1 MNNIPERIARIET
14 RQKQIEEEIRLTKD
28 LPNRIAKAI
37 AFEISKID
45 LHLTQTVWAQPLRI
59 DLGKERPHPELI
71 GTYPQGG
78 DCIVYVPGSTGTA
91 TFYLDNPAG
100 FGYQLGTNCFKIRQ
114 PFREIYVEN
123 TAQSG
128 SYIWIII
135 AKGDI
140 DIERITMTGMDIQ
153 AQYTALIDST
163 TTPLSAS
170 GTYTSPSW
178 IDVAN
183 YGFVSVMSSSDVA
196 GTLYLQWSNDGTN
209 LHYEEKVEATPL
221 TLSDTTT
228 VYYAIIKS
236 DKPARYC
243 RVHYVN
249 SSSDQT
255 KFSLYAYA
263 RVVR

>member
-1 MNNIPERIARIET
+1 MNAKTGDPQRVRAEIELLESFFK
-14 RQKQIEEEIRLTKD
+14 RFGKEFKDSLSQVKLSVEE
-28 LPNRIAKAI
+28 
-37 AFEISKID
+37 FG
-45 LHLTQTVWAQPLRI
+45 WADWYHY
-59 DLGKERPHPELI
+59 DLGTARTNELI
-71 GTYPQGG
+71 SIPDEG
-78 DCIVYVPGSTGTA
+78 DCICRVKLDGSA
-91 TFYLDNPAG
+91 TIKLNNPQAQSISLETIPRIYGIPFKRLYL
-100 FGYQLGTNCFKIRQ
+100 T
-114 PFREIYVEN
+114 N

-128 SYIWIII
+128 KELLLLIGRGNFSVEVTTM
-135 AKGDI
+135 AGI
-140 DIERITMTGMDIQ
+140 DLQ

-170 GTYTSPSW
+170 GTYTTPSW
-178 IDVAN
+178 FDAAN

-263 RVVR
+263 RVIR

>member
-1 MNNIPERIARIET
+1 MNAKTGDPQRVRAEIELLESFFK
-14 RQKQIEEEIRLTKD
+14 RFGKEFKDSLSQVKLSVEE
-28 LPNRIAKAI
+28 
-37 AFEISKID
+37 FG
-45 LHLTQTVWAQPLRI
+45 WADWYRY
-59 DLGKERPHPELI
+59 DLGVARTNELI
-71 GTYPQGG
+71 SIPNEGNCICRVKLDGSATIKLNNPQAEPLSLEAIPRIHG
-78 DCIVYVPGSTGTA
+78 VPFERLFLT
-91 TFYLDNPAG
+91 
-100 FGYQLGTNCFKIRQ
+100 
-114 PFREIYVEN
+114 N

-128 SYIWIII
+128 KELLLLIG
-135 AKGDI
+135 KGDFTVEVVTMAGI
-140 DIERITMTGMDIQ
+140 DLQ

-170 GTYTSPSW
+170 EPYTSPSW

-183 YGFVSVMSSSDVA
+183 YGFISVMSSSDVA

-209 LHYEEKVEATPL
+209 LHYEEKVDATPL
-221 TLSDTTT
+221 TLSDTTA

-249 SSSDQT
+249 GASDQT

-263 RVVR
+263 RVIR